1 MTGSVKEKLIE
12 LEQRIKQKSVHVT
25 QLEATLDNLLN
36 PKTGRRLTETQS
48 VELICQDPATLK
60 NVLVSLKR
68 AISKFK
74 IELHADYL
82 TLGQLNIECQTAR
95 ESRDGNVLQ
104 DHNNY
109 ATMGTMVPNYDN
121 TDFSHV
127 YHVNNN
133 QLQSIFGRGDSS
145 QQTSQAV
152 SGNQSVSSYNHN
164 GTGHRHSQG
173 SALSFPLMH
182 SIDQTQILHR
192 QNSVSSSTTTPQCHA
207 IDRIVEELK
216 GLTFEM

>member
-1 MTGSVKEKLIE
+1 MHSKAHHLDTISGPASLQNKSINMTGSVKEKLIE
-12 LEQRIKQKSVHVT
+12 LEQRIKQKSVHVS

-95 ESRDGNVLQ
+95 ESRDGNVL
-104 DHNNY
+104 
-109 ATMGTMVPNYDN
+109 
-121 TDFSHV
+121 
-127 YHVNNN
+127 
-133 QLQSIFGRGDSS
+133 
-145 QQTSQAV
+145 
-152 SGNQSVSSYNHN
+152 
-164 GTGHRHSQG
+164 
-173 SALSFPLMH
+173 
-182 SIDQTQILHR
+182 
-192 QNSVSSSTTTPQCHA
+192 
-207 IDRIVEELK
+207 
-216 GLTFEM
+216 